1 MNTLK
6 GNISAVKT
14 IGSLSLVSVMVG
26 KTRLSA
32 IVIDTP
38 ENSPYLQEGSSIN
51 VIFKETEVIL
61 GKGNSLTISLQNKI
75 NGTVESI
82 ENGELLSR
90 LTLQT
95 EVGKL
100 ISIITSRAVG
110 QLELAI
116 GSEVVAMVKTNEIM
130 LAE

>member
-1 MNTLK
+1 
-6 GNISAVKT
+6 
-14 IGSLSLVSVMVG
+14 MVG
-26 KTRLSA
+26 KTKLSA

-38 ENSPYLQEGSSIN
+38 ENSPYLQEGNSIN

-61 GKGNSLTISLQNKI
+61 GKGNDLEISLQNKI

-110 QLELAI
+110 QLCLET
-116 GSEVVAMVKTNEIM
+116 GSEVVAMIKTNEIM